1 MAAMVRVCTILA
13 KLRLEL
19 LVFVAVASAAADAS
33 GAAALDTTM
42 LQSSVEYSVLALGQ
56 AGR

>member
-42 LQSSVEYSVLALGQ
+42 LQSSV
-56 AGR
+56 